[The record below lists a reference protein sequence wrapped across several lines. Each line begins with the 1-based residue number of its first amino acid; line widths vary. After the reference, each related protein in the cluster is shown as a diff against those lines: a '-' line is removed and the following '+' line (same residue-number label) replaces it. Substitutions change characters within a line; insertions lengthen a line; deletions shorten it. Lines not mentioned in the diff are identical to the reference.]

1 MTRLIAIQ
9 GIVLALN
16 IVVFFAPNVV
26 VAQSTIEGKII
37 SNQIGTVSGV
47 LTGERSVR
55 VEELAVRFGDR
66 VKMGDLI
73 ARLSTAQLE
82 SDRNVALAILEEA
95 KASVGVAESNLAGA
109 KLIFDRQSGLKNSSS
124 FRRAAFEDAEIAL
137 NRAESSLKSI
147 QATSNRRQAEVD
159 RLNLEIELATIKAP
173 FDGVV
178 TKVLKNVG
186 ATVTQENPL
195 IVEMLNTSL
204 AEIELEVPTSKLP
217 QFEIGKEL
225 SYSVED
231 SPKFPARVRAI
242 VPVQNQP
249 KQTRVV
255 RLELSADKGP
265 SDFIDQQTV
274 QVFLSN

>member
-1 MTRLIAIQ
+1 M
-9 GIVLALN
+9 
-16 IVVFFAPNVV
+16 

-147 QATSNRRQAEVD
+147 LATSNRRQAEVD
-159 RLNLEIELATIKAP
+159 RLKP
-173 FDGVV
+173 
-178 TKVLKNVG
+178 
-186 ATVTQENPL
+186 
-195 IVEMLNTSL
+195 
-204 AEIELEVPTSKLP
+204 
-217 QFEIGKEL
+217 
-225 SYSVED
+225 
-231 SPKFPARVRAI
+231 
-242 VPVQNQP
+242 
-249 KQTRVV
+249 
-255 RLELSADKGP
+255 
-265 SDFIDQQTV
+265 
-274 QVFLSN
+274 